1 MADDPYVDAER
12 RMKKAVEAL
21 QRDLQSIRTGR
32 ASPALVERLMV
43 EYYGTPTPLLQI
55 AGIHA
60 TDARTLTI
68 QPWDKK
74 ALPDIEKAIQKSDI
88 GINPTNDGTVIRLA
102 LPPLTEERRRDLVK
116 QTHKKLD
123 EAKVAVRNIRRDAH
137 DHLRA
142 QEKNKD
148 ITADDLKQETD
159 RLQKLTDREIAELDQ
174 VGQAKEREIMEI

>member
-1 MADDPYVDAER
+1 
-12 RMKKAVEAL
+12 
-21 QRDLQSIRTGR
+21 
-32 ASPALVERLMV
+32 MV

-74 ALPDIEKAIQKSDI
+74 ALPDIEKAIQKSDHRHQ
-88 GINPTNDGTVIRLA
+88 PDQ
-102 LPPLTEERRRDLVK
+102 RRHGHSPRCRPSPRSAAA
-116 QTHKKLD
+116 TSSSRSHKKLD

-142 QEKNKD
+142 QEKSKE

-159 RLQKLTDREIAELDQ
+159 RLQKLTDRQIAELDQ

>member
-1 MADDPYVDAER
+1 MGRGERKLIGGWHSELKEPNGMADDPYADAER

-88 GINPTNDGTVIRLA
+88 GINPTNDGTVI
-102 LPPLTEERRRDLVK
+102 
-116 QTHKKLD
+116 
-123 EAKVAVRNIRRDAH
+123 
-137 DHLRA
+137 
-142 QEKNKD
+142 
-148 ITADDLKQETD
+148 
-159 RLQKLTDREIAELDQ
+159 
-174 VGQAKEREIMEI
+174 

>member
-1 MADDPYVDAER
+1 MADDPYADAER

-88 GINPTNDGTVIRLA
+88 GINPQSDGKLLRLIV
-102 LPPLTEERRRDLVK
+102 PMMSEEQR
-116 QTHKKLD
+116 KKLVSRLKD
-123 EAKVAVRNIRRDAH
+123 LAEAARVSVRNIRRD
-137 DHLRA
+137 
-142 QEKNKD
+142 ENKRTD
-148 ITADDLKQETD
+148 QGKADS
-159 RLQKLTDREIAELDQ
+159 KLTEDEVTRLKDEIDKVTKKSEQDIDAMFA
-174 VGQAKEREIMEI
+174 GKSKEIMEA

>member
-1 MADDPYVDAER
+1 MADDPYDDAER

-116 QTHKKLD
+116 QVHKKLD

-142 QEKNKD
+142 QEKNKE
-148 ITADDLKQETD
+148 ITTDDLKQETD
-159 RLQKLTDREIAELDQ
+159 RLQKLTDRQIADLDQ

>member
-1 MADDPYVDAER
+1 MADDPNADAER

-21 QRDLQSIRTGR
+21 ERDLQSIRTGR

-43 EYYGTPTPLLQI
+43 EYYGSPTPLLQI

-137 DHLRA
+137 DSLRA
-142 QEKNKD
+142 QEKNKE

-159 RLQKLTDREIAELDQ
+159 RLQKLTDRQIAELDQ